1 MWPEIIRKEF
11 KQMNT
16 ELTLIKNTL
25 RDNESNVKRLEFE
38 NDYFT
43 IKLIY
48 NGDYVQ
54 DKTNDTISKENIRIF
69 SKAKSP
75 LYCPTIGYANGN
87 ISVTLPSITLFENKT
102 LTDFDNKFIATFKT
116 KLQLEQIIE
125 NYF

>member
-1 MWPEIIRKEF
+1 
-11 KQMNT
+11 MNT

-25 RDNESNVKRLEFE
+25 QDNESNVKRLEFE

-75 LYCPTIGYANGN
+75 LYCPIIGYASGN
-87 ISVTLPSITLFENKT
+87 VSVTLPSITLFENKT
-102 LTDFDNKFIATFKT
+102 LMDFNNKFIATFET
-116 KLQLEQIIE
+116 KMQLEQIIE